1 MVSPRPRV
9 TGDNITK
16 MMLNKTKVLRE
27 NKELDKKGAAI
38 FWSNLT
44 KGKGL
49 IWRGQGFNVKV
60 LDNIRRV

>member
-1 MVSPRPRV
+1 MVPPRPRV

-16 MMLNKTKVLRE
+16 MVLNKIKVLRE
-27 NKELDKKGAAI
+27 KKELDKKGAAL
-38 FWSNLT
+38 FSSNLRQ
-44 KGKGL
+44 GKGL

>member
-1 MVSPRPRV
+1 MVPPRPRV

-38 FWSNLT
+38 FW
-44 KGKGL
+44 GKGL